1 MLIFEESLKT
11 TIKKLTSE
19 GKDES
24 PNGQHFAEQNR
35 HRMTIMNNEHG

>member
-24 PNGQHFAEQNR
+24 PNGQHFAE
-35 HRMTIMNNEHG
+35 